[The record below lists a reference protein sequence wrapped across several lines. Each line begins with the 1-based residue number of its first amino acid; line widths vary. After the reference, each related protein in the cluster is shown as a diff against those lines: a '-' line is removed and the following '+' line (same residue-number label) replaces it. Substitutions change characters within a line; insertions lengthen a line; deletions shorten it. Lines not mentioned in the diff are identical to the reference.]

1 MYADRVQNATTAI
14 SPVAVA
20 AAAQNSVMQH
30 RKDVTELEEQI
41 RDMADQIQHLQLDQ
55 EELKIRLQQNICK
68 RLM

>member
-1 MYADRVQNATTAI
+1 MYADRVQDATTAI